1 MNNRTVTVLGGG
13 GYLGSVLCRQLLREG
28 FYVRCFD
35 LFIFGRD
42 SVKDLTTHPRFTC
55 VWGDTRQRDAVRR
68 VLDGADAVVHLA
80 SLVGDG
86 SCNVHP
92 ALTSSINCDSCH
104 FIADFCQRAGVR
116 RLLFS
121 STCSVY
127 GGSSGIVSEDSPTD
141 DSTPYTRTKLAA
153 EKIFLASKSDTF
165 HPTILRLATV
175 FGTSPRMRFDLAVN
189 VMVAQAEM
197 RRHIS
202 IFNGQRWRPFIHTA
216 DVGRAFI
223 HLLRAPT
230 AAVSSRIFNVGSSHM
245 NLTIGDLGRRIGRHY
260 LDLEVEEAA
269 NNDGRDYRVDF
280 SRIEALGFNCRTT
293 LDDGIREIASYV
305 RQHRPNL
312 ADSRYNNGLTTK
324 ENLGSLLRTREA
336 AVVWADE
343 AVRREEAPSLD
354 EAA

>member
-1 MNNRTVTVLGGG
+1 MNNRTITVLGGG

-35 LFIFGRD
+35 LFIFGRE
-42 SVKDLTTHPRFTC
+42 SVRDLATHPRFTC

-92 ALTSSINCDSCH
+92 GLTASINCEACH
-104 FIADFCQRAGVR
+104 TIADLCRQSGVR

-141 DSTPYTRTKLAA
+141 DSTVYTRTKLAA
-153 EKIFLASKSDTF
+153 EKIFLAAKSDSF

-189 VMVAQAEM
+189 IMVAQAEV
-197 RRHIS
+197 RRS
-202 IFNGQRWRPFIHTA
+202 ITVFNGQRWRPFVHTA

-223 HLLRAPT
+223 HLLRTPAST
-230 AAVSSRIFNVGSSHM
+230 VSSRILNVGSNAM
-245 NLTIGDLGRRIGRHY
+245 NFTIGDLGRRIGRHY
-260 LDLEVEEAA
+260 LDLQVDEAA
-269 NNDGRDYRVDF
+269 NQDGRDYHVDF
-280 SRIEALGFNCRTT
+280 TRIEALGFHCRTT
-293 LDDGIREIASYV
+293 LDEGIREIAAFV
-305 RQHRPNL
+305 REHRPNL
-312 ADSRYNNGLTTK
+312 AESRYNNGLTTK
-324 ENLGSLLRTREA
+324 EKLASLLRTKEA

-343 AVRREEAPSLD
+343 ADRREEAHSMD
-354 EAA
+354 KAA